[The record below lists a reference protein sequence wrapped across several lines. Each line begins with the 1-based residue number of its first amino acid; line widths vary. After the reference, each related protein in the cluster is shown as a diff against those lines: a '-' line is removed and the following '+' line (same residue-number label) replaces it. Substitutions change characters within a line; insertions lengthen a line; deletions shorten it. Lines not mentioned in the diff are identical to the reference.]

1 MYHLRHRPTYR
12 QQTGARNTMR
22 FAILGISH
30 ETNTFSIVPATYE
43 EFENRIIARGQ
54 EILDQFATS
63 EYTIAGYLQAADELG
78 FEAIPLM
85 YARTGPI
92 GTITK
97 DAYDRLSTEM
107 LDMLRDRGPWDG
119 VLIANHGAAVSEEF
133 PDMDAEFTRAVRE
146 IVGPDVPVGIT
157 LDMHANI
164 SKETV
169 ANTDACVVWRT
180 CPHLDTKLRGR
191 KCAEL
196 IYRAA
201 RGEIKPVQFIEM
213 PPLLVNIVK
222 QFTGQEP
229 MKGLVDDCFEAN
241 ERPGI
246 LDTSIAEGYPYAD
259 VEEMGMSWIA
269 IADGDIGNAR
279 ETAKWMAE
287 RAWPKRADLN
297 KPVPGVEEALKMAEA
312 RYVGPKPDGVEN
324 YVPDD
329 GSALAEAEP
338 SEHSHLGPIVLM
350 DVGDNIGGGSSA
362 DSTHILKVA
371 LDMGVERYLQSLYD
385 PEAVQLCVEAGV
397 GAEIQLDVGG
407 KTDDMH
413 GEPIRVVGTV
423 VRIDD
428 GDFEETRPTHGGG
441 RFFSDGQR
449 VRFDTVDGMTILLTS
464 VRSGNTA
471 REQMYSMG
479 IRPEEYRV
487 VVAKGVSSPRPAYQ
501 PIAAEIILV
510 NTPGVTTADLDTF
523 TYERRRVPL
532 YPFEEPE
539 YPPA

>member
-1 MYHLRHRPTYR
+1 
-12 QQTGARNTMR
+12 MR

-43 EFENRIIARGQ
+43 EFESRG
-54 EILDQFATS
+54 ILRGKAIVDTYGESQA
-63 EYTIAGYLQAADELG
+63 TIAGYLQGAEELG
-78 FEAIPLM
+78 FEAVPLM
-85 YARTGPI
+85 HARTGPI

-97 DAYDRLSTEM
+97 DAYDRLSAEEF
-107 LDMLRDRGPWDG
+107 DMLRDQGPWDA

-146 IVGPDVPVGIT
+146 IVGPDTPIGIT

-169 ANTDACVVWRT
+169 ENTDVCIVWRT

-191 KCAEL
+191 KTAEL

-201 RGEIKPVQFIEM
+201 IGEINPMQFIEM
-213 PPLLVNIVK
+213 PPMLVNIVK

-229 MKGLVDDCFEAN
+229 MKGLVADCVAVN
-241 ERPGI
+241 EQPGI

-269 IADGDIGNAR
+269 IADGDIDLAR
-279 ETAKWMAE
+279 EAAQGMAE
-287 RAWPKRADLN
+287 RAWKVRVDLN
-297 KPVPGVEEALKMAEA
+297 RPVASIEEALTQAEE

-324 YVPDD
+324 FLPDD
-329 GSALAEAEP
+329 GSALEEPEP

-371 LDMGVERYLQSLYD
+371 MEMGVERYLQSLYD
-385 PEAVQLCVEAGV
+385 PEAVQACVAAGV
-397 GAEIQLDVGG
+397 GAEISLDVGG

-413 GEPIRVVGTV
+413 GETVRVVGTV
-423 VRIDD
+423 MKIHD
-428 GDFEETRPTHGGG
+428 GPYEELRPTHGGG
-441 RFFSDGQR
+441 RYYNDGQR
-449 VRFDTVDGMTILLTS
+449 VYFNTVNGMTILLTS
-464 VRSGNTA
+464 IRAGNTA

-501 PIAAEIILV
+501 PIAAEIILA
-510 NTPGVTTADLDTF
+510 NSPGVTTADLSTF
-523 TYERRRVPL
+523 TYKRRRVPL
-532 YPFEEPE
+532 YPFEEVDYHP
-539 YPPA
+539 